1 MNRLN
6 HFISTINTG
15 NWMDFN
21 KNIDFMMEKS
31 PNITKKVTERSIS
44 HPDYGV
50 LLCFYWQ
57 VQILSSY

>member
-50 LLCFYWQ
+50 LLCFY
-57 VQILSSY
+57 